1 MATTT
6 SKFNRSKATLT
17 EINRE
22 LKRLASRKCR
32 AKTSEAAAEAAAQYE
47 DLAAFKAKKFQTT
60 RQSYATYSDEAIASL
75 DLETTVKAIKSL
87 QSRRCL
93 YPNLAAETMEVEAK
107 YQAHRAELLERA
119 QLEKLL
125 AKYQA

>member
-1 MATTT
+1 MTTT
-6 SKFNRSKATLT
+6 ASKFDRSKATLT
-17 EINRE
+17 EVNRE

-32 AKTSEAAAEAAAQYE
+32 AKTAEDRKAAAKAYE
-47 DLAAFKAKKFQTT
+47 DLAAFKAGKFQTT

-75 DLETTVKAIKSL
+75 DLATTVKAIKSL

-107 YQAHRAELLERA
+107 YQAHKAELLEKA